1 MNYYGGNYLINNMY
15 YLEINECELGYDFY
29 LYDLNK
35 KAIDGGLLE
44 AYVLLDELYVIKSCL
59 EFVDVMYENHEKVEE
74 DLW

>member
-35 KAIDGGLLE
+35 KVIDGGLLG
-44 AYVLLDELYVIKSCL
+44 ADVLLDEIII
-59 EFVDVMYENHEKVEE
+59 FQNYENRI
-74 DLW
+74 